1 MAIGFTSQTIPNY
14 MSLHKTYEQAKAA
27 HKPMG
32 RRGFPRPSY
41 EEARLAAD
49 RRHAEDRLTVATG
62 QRRPIHR
69 KPMNKIGPR
78 ATEWSAAWRFLKPRL
93 QAAGRTR
100 CEFDWPDVAH
110 ECWGPLDPAHSK
122 KRHEMQEGDIYAVA
136 ISCREFHNYLDQ
148 VCSHSRMEELV
159 LEAINR
165 HGGMILPKGSV

>member
-1 MAIGFTSQTIPNY
+1 
-14 MSLHKTYEQAKAA
+14 MSFHKTYESARAA
-27 HKPMG
+27 HKPMK
-32 RRGFPRPSY
+32 RSRM
-41 EEARLAAD
+41 
-49 RRHAEDRLTVATG
+49 TIATG
-62 QRRPIHR
+62 KMRSARRRI
-69 KPMNKIGPR
+69 NQLGPR
-78 ATEWSAAWRFLKPRL
+78 GLEWKAVWRFLKPRL